1 VKLVAQNAVNT
12 NTSTARNAQR
22 FVVSVQKN
30 AGEWLHSPLF
40 LMSKLTLGGI
50 GEVLKKAGA
59 GFMKDKVPKLS
70 ASLAYYTIFSMG
82 PMLVVVIFLI
92 NLFLGRQAAEG
103 TIYEE
108 AKGLVGDQAA
118 IQIQEIIRNA
128 ALSGANNLAA
138 IIGFATL
145 LIGATTVFSEIQDS
159 INSIWKLKVKAKKG
173 WLRMLINRLR
183 SFSLVISLG
192 FILLVSLA
200 FNTLVEGFMDR
211 LQELF
216 PRRSVNIIYIVNLL
230 LTLFIIST
238 LFAIIF
244 KVLPD
249 AIIRWRDVAVG
260 AFFTALLFM
269 IGKFGITFYI
279 NNSDVGSTYG
289 AAGSL
294 AVLFV
299 WVYFS
304 SMILY
309 FGAEFTKAYAVKYG
323 AEIRPDEYAVIIQTV
338 QVESKKSS
346 VQENEE
352 DTEKTEKE
360 LQKAKD
366 ELDEGVRK

>member
-1 VKLVAQNAVNT
+1 
-12 NTSTARNAQR
+12 
-22 FVVSVQKN
+22 
-30 AGEWLHSPLF
+30 
-40 LMSKLTLGGI
+40 
-50 GEVLKKAGA
+50 
-59 GFMKDKVPKLS
+59 
-70 ASLAYYTIFSMG
+70 
-82 PMLVVVIFLI
+82 
-92 NLFLGRQAAEG
+92 
-103 TIYEE
+103 
-108 AKGLVGDQAA
+108 
-118 IQIQEIIRNA
+118 
-128 ALSGANNLAA
+128 
-138 IIGFATL
+138 
-145 LIGATTVFSEIQDS
+145 
-159 INSIWKLKVKAKKG
+159 
-173 WLRMLINRLR
+173 MLINRLR

-216 PRRSVNIIYIVNLL
+216 PRRSVIIIYIVNLL
-230 LTLFIIST
+230 LTLLIIST